1 MDMMPDCRRADDN
14 LLTGPSLSLPPELLP
29 PSTIGGRSVPACLK
43 QVQGAKTEAGDS
55 HVKRRPFPQALY
67 GAHRAAALKNKPMR
81 AA

>member
-1 MDMMPDCRRADDN
+1 M
-14 LLTGPSLSLPPELLP
+14 
-29 PSTIGGRSVPACLK
+29 PACLK